1 MNNVIA
7 SPEGAWQS
15 LLRLL
20 RQHFVLPRNDRRGC
34 QNFSLEKVACPLF
47 LLCFLLF
54 FVINSGRVGV
64 CSLKEEKKLLEE
76 KLTSAVKQPG
86 ISFLGEK
93 LIYDVKWSGTSLLA
107 KILSGKSVGELI
119 LEVKEKLTQTNG
131 QSAYLFSWKLR
142 TAGIYS
148 WFFSWDEKR
157 ESYVEVDTLYP
168 YRVTIYREEGSNP
181 LENWV
186 IEIDQEAGE
195 ALIRNKKNGQ
205 EYTKLFSS
213 PVFDIPSMIYW
224 LRTRELEKIKVFS
237 LFLLEEVKTETGKEE
252 IKERKVQIK
261 VTRKEEV
268 YINNETY
275 SAFLCEEV
283 GSGKIK
289 VWFWEDEG
297 YLPVKIEVD
306 VGEGTFITA
315 SLNRG
320 ESTL

>member
-131 QSAYLFSWKLR
+131 QSVYLFSWKLR

-157 ESYVEVDTLYP
+157 ENFVDGDTLWP
-168 YRVTIYREEGSNP
+168 YRVTIYRKEGSNP
-181 LENWV
+181 LKDWV
-186 IEIDQEAGE
+186 IEIDQKIGE
-195 ALIRNKKNGQ
+195 ALIRNEKNGQ

-213 PVFDIPSMIYW
+213 PVFDIPSLIYW
-224 LRTRELEKIKVFS
+224 LRTQKLEIGREFPF
-237 LFLLEEVKTETGKEE
+237 FLLEDESPEACKKRIGEE
-252 IKERKVQIK
+252 VQIK
-261 VTRKEEV
+261 VLKKEEV
-268 YINNETY
+268 LIHDETY
-275 SAFLCEEV
+275 SAFLCKEV